1 MVVESYEVGSGAS
14 ASKVHRHT
22 YRFRRAALPPS
33 PTQKPST
40 SSAASSKPDSHS
52 LLSGHLSAGEPISVS
67 IEPDLLS
74 LARGFILELT
84 PTHLTVGLD
93 HKLDVEVLVSRLR
106 GEGHGSRLSGLGLTR
121 SEDPLTQIFRID
133 KDELAS
139 GMGRIRDNLAQMFFV
154 DGDEKRRSLVVDLEE
169 PLFDPSLKPT
179 EEEMSGKGLNGD
191 QKLAMEKVLT
201 AKDYALILGMP
212 GTGKT
217 TTIVEIIV
225 ALAKRGKSV
234 LLTSYTHSAVDTI
247 LVKLLNLN
255 LRLLRL
261 GNPDK
266 VSFLSSTTSS
276 SVLGAENEVGQG

>member
-1 MVVESYEVGSGAS
+1 MVVESYSVGSGPA

-22 YRFRRAALPPS
+22 YVFRRS
-33 PTQKPST
+33 ST
-40 SSAASSKPDSHS
+40 YVHPASTPSKPIDS
-52 LLSGHLSAGEPISVS
+52 LLSGHLSSGEAISVS

-74 LARGFILELT
+74 LARGFILALT

-93 HKLDVEVLVSRLR
+93 HKLDVEVLISRLR
-106 GEGHGSRLSGLGLTR
+106 TSSLGGSGLTT
-121 SEDPLTQIFRID
+121 SADPRDQIFRID

-139 GMGRIRDNLAQMFFV
+139 GMGRIRNNLAQMFVV
-154 DGDEKRRSLVVDLEE
+154 DGDEKRRSSVVDLEK
-169 PLFDPSLKPT
+169 PTFDEDLKPT
-179 EEEMSGKGLNGD
+179 VEEFEASGLNGD
-191 QKLAMEKVLT
+191 QRDAMEKVLT

-217 TTIVEIIV
+217 TTIVQIII

-247 LVKLLNLN
+247 LVKLVNLN

-266 VSFLSSTTSS
+266 VRPLCTERADRE
-276 SVLGAENEVGQG
+276 LR